1 MTGLKRKILI
11 YSRKLTAVLM
21 SAIMILCC
29 VYVRA
34 EAVSYFTGNI
44 ISGDPGISLEGISVD
59 IYGSTL
65 RSSANGL
72 KRYEHYYC
80 RTVKTDRSGRFTF
93 PRPST
98 KTLLKVDLGTLPAD
112 TGINAQTRLVA
123 SRYDDTFRLSYIDR
137 IGIAK
142 SGDGTVYKVDLTAAD
157 GTPLFADYDVYDAVT
172 TNAVNITYDT
182 LNSVRLDRTVTV
194 RAGRLTKSRTFDLDI
209 SNCTVSGKLNRLLEY
224 GIIDEEMKNEI
235 IDVYAEDTAPV
246 EDPRPDFIS
255 ERTYIAGNFMLHS
268 EQGTPG
274 IEQLERAVDEVV
286 DVFFRKYGFLE
297 PYHEFVSGSTSVRE
311 KYFHI
316 YIVDND
322 VIRIDSEVSPKNVLG
337 STKKTDPDDPTKG
350 CYIVLST
357 GDALKFKWVLGH
369 EMFHCIMYRYIGK
382 NQAGWFK
389 EAFANYGSYLCIDGS
404 FGSLNTHM
412 NRYLQST
419 DYPLSSS
426 SSYRNRQYGA
436 FLLPLYIHRN
446 YGGVQAIKNI
456 FSAYAR
462 TTSAYK
468 AINSGLAATNSKYS
482 FAKLFA
488 GFKDMNAYVDFYG
501 IKDLTSSDP
510 SKIIRKKAAR
520 TIIASFD
527 DCDTAATPQMSLA
540 GNSSAYFE
548 FTAPAASSG
557 TLTVTIDTS
566 AGAADASYNLILR
579 GKKITIPARGKAYPL
594 MTFVLS
600 GFGGSVGSAVL
611 AAGNTSMSSKT
622 ELNFT
627 ASAYYEEK

>member
-1 MTGLKRKILI
+1 MTALKKKILI
-11 YSRKLTAVLM
+11 YSRKLTAVFI
-21 SAIMILCC
+21 SALMILCC
-29 VYVRA
+29 FYVRA
-34 EAVSYFTGNI
+34 EAGSYFTGYV
-44 ISGDPGISLEGISVD
+44 SADESGISLEGISID

-80 RTVKTDRSGRFTF
+80 RTVKTDSSGAFSF
-93 PRPST
+93 VRPST
-98 KTLLKVDLGTLPAD
+98 KTLLKVDLGTLPAG
-112 TGINAQTRLVA
+112 TGVNSQTRLVS
-123 SRYDDTFRLSYIDR
+123 SRYDDTFSLSYIDR

-142 SGDGTVYKVDLTAAD
+142 SGDGTVYKVDLSASD
-157 GTPLFADYDVYDAVT
+157 GTPLFADYDVTDTVT
-172 TNAVNITYDT
+172 SDAVNITYDT

-194 RAGRLTKSRTFDLDI
+194 RAGGLTKSRTFDLDI
-209 SNCTVSGKLNRLLEY
+209 SKCTVSGKLSRLLEY
-224 GIIDEEMKNEI
+224 GIIDDDMKDEM

-246 EDPRPDFIS
+246 EDPRPDFVR

-268 EQGTPG
+268 EQGTAN
-274 IEQLERAVDEVV
+274 IEQFERAVDEIV
-286 DVFFRKYGFLE
+286 DVYFRKYGFLE
-297 PYHEFVSGSTSVRE
+297 PYHEFEEGSMTDRK

-322 VIRIDSEVSPKNVLG
+322 VIRIDSEVAPKNVLG
-337 STKKTDPDDPTKG
+337 TTKKIDPDDPTKG
-350 CYIVLST
+350 CYIVLSP

-389 EAFANYGSYLCIDGS
+389 EAFANYGSYLCIGGS

-412 NRYLQST
+412 TNYLKSA

-426 SSYRNRQYGA
+426 SSYKNRQYGA

-456 FSAYAR
+456 LTAYSR
-462 TTSAYK
+462 TSSAYK
-468 AINSGLAATNSKYS
+468 AINNGLKATNSKYT

-488 GFKDMNAYVDFYG
+488 GFKDMNSYTDFYG
-501 IKDLTSSDP
+501 INDLTSS

-527 DCDTAATPQMSLA
+527 DSDTAATPQMALA
-540 GNSSAYFE
+540 GSSAAYFE
-548 FTAPAASSG
+548 FTAPASSSG
-557 TLTVTIDTS
+557 TLTVTVDTS
-566 AGAADASYNLILR
+566 EGVADASYNIVLK
-579 GKKITIPARGKAYPL
+579 GKKITIPPRGKAYSL
-594 MTFVLS
+594 MTFVIAD
-600 GFGGSVGSAVL
+600 FGGSVSAAVL
-611 AAGNTSMSSKT
+611 TAGNTSMSSNTK
-622 ELNFT
+622 LSFA
-627 ASAYYEEK
+627 ASAYFKEK

>member
-1 MTGLKRKILI
+1 MTGLKKTILI

-21 SAIMILCC
+21 SAVMILCF

-34 EAVSYFTGNI
+34 EAGSYFTGYVYA
-44 ISGDPGISLEGISVD
+44 DEPGIAVGGISID

-80 RTVKTDRSGRFTF
+80 RTVKTDSSGAFTF
-93 PRPST
+93 ARPST
-98 KTLLKVDLGTLPAD
+98 KTLLKVDLGSLPSG
-112 TGINAQTRLVA
+112 TGVNAQTRLVS
-123 SRYDDTFRLSYIDR
+123 SRYDDTFRLSYINR
-137 IGIAK
+137 IGIGK
-142 SGDGTVYKVDLTAAD
+142 SGDGSVYKVELTAAD
-157 GTPLFADYDVYDAVT
+157 GTPLFADYDVSETVT

-182 LNSVRLDRTVTV
+182 LNSVRLDRTVAV
-194 RAGRLTKSRTFDLDI
+194 RAGGLTKSRTFNLDI
-209 SNCTVSGKLNRLLEY
+209 SNCTVSGKLNKLLEY
-224 GIIDEEMKNEI
+224 GIIDEEMKDEM

-246 EDPRPDFIS
+246 EDPRPDFVS
-255 ERTYIAGNFMLHS
+255 ERTYTVGNFMLHS

-274 IEQLERAVDEVV
+274 IEQFERVVDEVV
-286 DVFFRKYGFLE
+286 DVYFRKYGFLE
-297 PYHEFVSGSTSVRE
+297 PYHEFVNGSSSVRE

-322 VIRIDSEVSPKNVLG
+322 VIRIDSEVAPKNVLG
-337 STKKTDPDDPTKG
+337 TTKKIDPEDPAKG
-350 CYIVLST
+350 CYIVLSP

-389 EAFANYGSYLCIDGS
+389 EAFANYGSYLCIGGS

-412 NRYLQST
+412 TNYLKST

-436 FLLPLYIHRN
+436 FLLPLYIHKN
-446 YGGVQAIKNI
+446 YGGVEAIKNI
-456 FSAYAR
+456 LTAYAK

-468 AINSGLAATNSKYS
+468 AINNGLKATNSNYT

-488 GFKDMNAYVDFYG
+488 GFKDKNSYTDFYG
-501 IKDLTSSDP
+501 ITDLTNP
-510 SKIIRKKAAR
+510 SKIIRKKASR

-527 DCDTAATPQMSLA
+527 DSDTAATPQMTLA
-540 GNSSAYFE
+540 GNSAAYFE
-548 FTAPAASSG
+548 FAAPASSSG

-566 AGAADASYNLILR
+566 SGAADASYNLVLH
-579 GKKITIPARGKAYPL
+579 GKKIAIPPRGKAYPL

-600 GFGGSVGSAVL
+600 GFGSGTDSAVL
-611 AAGNTSMSSKT
+611 TAGNTSMSSKT
-622 ELNFT
+622 ELNFI
-627 ASAYYEEK
+627 AWAHFEEK

>member
-1 MTGLKRKILI
+1 MKKTILI

-21 SAIMILCC
+21 STVMILCF

-34 EAVSYFTGNI
+34 EAGSYFTGYVYT
-44 ISGDPGISLEGISVD
+44 DEPGISVEGISID

-80 RTVKTDRSGRFTF
+80 RTVKTDSSGAFTF
-93 PRPST
+93 ARPST
-98 KTLLKVDLGTLPAD
+98 KTLLKVDLGSLPA
-112 TGINAQTRLVA
+112 GVGVSAQTRLVS
-123 SRYDDTFRLSYIDR
+123 SRYDDTFRLSYINK
-137 IGIAK
+137 IGIGK
-142 SGDGTVYKVDLTAAD
+142 SGDGTVYKVELSASD
-157 GTPLFADYDVYDAVT
+157 GTPLFADYDVTDTVT
-172 TNAVNITYDT
+172 TSAVNITYDT
-182 LNSVRLDRTVTV
+182 LNSVRLDRTVAV
-194 RAGRLTKSRTFDLDI
+194 RAGGLSKSRTFNLDI
-209 SNCTVSGKLNRLLEY
+209 SNCTVSGKLNKLLEY
-224 GIIDEEMKNEI
+224 GIIDEEMKDEM

-255 ERTYIAGNFMLHS
+255 ERTHTAGNFMLHS
-268 EQGTPG
+268 EQGTPD
-274 IEQLERAVDEVV
+274 IEKLERVVDEVV
-286 DVFFRKYGFLE
+286 DVFFRKYSFLE
-297 PYHEFVSGSTSVRE
+297 PYHEFVDGSTTNRE

-337 STKKTDPDDPTKG
+337 TTKKIDPEDPTKG
-350 CYIVLST
+350 CYIVLSP

-369 EMFHCIMYRYIGK
+369 EMFHCIMYKYIGK

-389 EAFANYGSYLCIDGS
+389 EAFANYGSYLCIGGS
-404 FGSLNTHM
+404 FGSLNTHI
-412 NRYLQST
+412 NNYLKSA

-426 SSYRNRQYGA
+426 ASYRNRQYGA
-436 FLLPLYIHRN
+436 FLLPLYIHNN

-456 FSAYAR
+456 LNAYAK

-468 AINSGLAATNSKYS
+468 AINNGLKATNSKYT

-488 GFKDMNAYVDFYG
+488 GFKDMNSYIDFYG
-501 IKDLTSSDP
+501 IKDLTDP
-510 SKIIRKKAAR
+510 SKIIRKRASR

-540 GNSSAYFE
+540 GSSAAYFE
-548 FTAPAASSG
+548 FTAPSSSSG
-557 TLTVTIDTS
+557 TLTLTIDTS
-566 AGAADASYNLILR
+566 AGAADASYNLIIR
-579 GKKITIPARGKAYPL
+579 GKKITIPSRGKAYPL
-594 MTFVLS
+594 MSFVLS
-600 GFGGSVGSAVL
+600 GFGGSVDSAVL
-611 AAGNTSMSSKT
+611 TAGNTSMSSKT
-622 ELNFT
+622 ELNFI